1 MAKPKSRSRS
11 SRRPSRRGRAA
22 RKCRRAQL
30 PSEECM
36 RTVISIAVVAM
47 ACRGPAPAAAQDH
60 TLRVPTGFK
69 IAVFAQN
76 LEGVRYLALGPGN
89 AVYATQPGAGA
100 VVKLIDTNRDGVAD
114 RTRTMVSGVR
124 GPFC

>member
-1 MAKPKSRSRS
+1 MSKPKSRSRS
-11 SRRPSRRGRAA
+11 SRRPSPRWRAA

-89 AVYATQPGAGA
+89 AVYATQPRSEEHTSELQSQSNL
-100 VVKLIDTNRDGVAD
+100 VCRLLLEKKKNKT
-114 RTRTMVSGVR
+114 T
-124 GPFC
+124 